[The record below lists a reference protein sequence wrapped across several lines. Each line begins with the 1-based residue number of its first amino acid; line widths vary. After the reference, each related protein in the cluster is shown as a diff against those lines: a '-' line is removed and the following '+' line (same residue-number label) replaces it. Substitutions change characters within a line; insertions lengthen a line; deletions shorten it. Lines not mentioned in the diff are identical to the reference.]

1 MQNNLVLQ
9 RDNTVQSGMEK
20 GILEYAVDSRRINMR
35 EYLEVLDY
43 VYSYGKKRKDRT
55 GTGTVSVFSPPEIC
69 LEMSDGFPIVTTKR
83 IAWKSV
89 ATELLWFLRGETNN
103 NWLRDRKVTIWDEW
117 ADEDGNL
124 GPVYG
129 AQWRR
134 WRSHD
139 GTEHDQIAEV
149 IRQIRE
155 TPESRRIVVSAW
167 NVGQLG
173 EMALPPCHLL
183 FQFYVDEDELS
194 LKVIMRSADM
204 FLGVPFNIAS
214 YGLLLEIIAS
224 ITGKFPRKLIL
235 SLGDAHIYLNH
246 FDQVETQLD
255 RMSHLRPKLVL
266 PPLHSLDDAVN
277 LDVTDIKLVNYMH
290 HPAIHGEVSK

>member
-1 MQNNLVLQ
+1 M
-9 RDNTVQSGMEK
+9 
-20 GILEYAVDSRRINMR
+20 
-35 EYLEVLDY
+35 
-43 VYSYGKKRKDRT
+43 
-55 GTGTVSVFSPPEIC
+55 
-69 LEMSDGFPIVTTKR
+69 
-83 IAWKSV
+83 
-89 ATELLWFLRGETNN
+89 
-103 NWLRDRKVTIWDEW
+103 
-117 ADEDGNL
+117 
-124 GPVYG
+124 
-129 AQWRR
+129 
-134 WRSHD
+134 
-139 GTEHDQIAEV
+139 

-224 ITGKFPRKLIL
+224 ITGKLPRKLIL